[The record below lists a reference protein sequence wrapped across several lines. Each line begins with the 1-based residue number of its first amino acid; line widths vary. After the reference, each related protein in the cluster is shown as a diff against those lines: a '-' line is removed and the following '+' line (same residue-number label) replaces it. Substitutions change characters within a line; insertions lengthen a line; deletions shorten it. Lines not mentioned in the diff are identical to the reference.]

1 MNEKIKV
8 SCLGCGGTN
17 QIAEDAVGKTAI
29 CGRCKTPLPVPG
41 KVIEPTED
49 QLAVLIRQAGL
60 PVLIDFYSETCV
72 PCRMMH
78 PILES
83 LAGRRAGNLTVVRVN
98 TEAHPDLAAAF
109 RVEAVP
115 TFVVMNRG
123 AEVGRTRGAMSEM
136 DFSLWAASI
145 S

>member
-1 MNEKIKV
+1 MSEKIKV

-17 QIAEDAVGKTAI
+17 QIPEEAVGKKAV
-29 CGRCKTPLPVPG
+29 CGRCKTPLPIPG
-41 KVIEPTED
+41 RVLEPTED
-49 QLAVLIRQAGL
+49 QLAVLIQRAAL
-60 PVLIDFYSETCV
+60 PVLIDFYSETCA

-83 LAGRRAGNLTVVRVN
+83 LAQRRAGNLTVVRVD
-98 TEAHPDLAAAF
+98 TAAFPDVAGAF
-109 RVEAVP
+109 RVQAVP
-115 TFVVMNRG
+115 TFVVMRRG
-123 AEVGRTRGAMSEM
+123 NEAGRTMGAMSET

>member
-1 MNEKIKV
+1 VSEKIKV

-17 QIAEDAVGKTAI
+17 QIPEEAAGKTAV

-41 KVIEPTED
+41 RVLEPTED
-49 QLAVLIRQAGL
+49 QLAVLVQRASL
-60 PVLIDFYSETCV
+60 PLLIDFYSETCA

-83 LAGRRAGNLTVVRVN
+83 LARRRAGNLTVVRVN
-98 TEAHPDLAAAF
+98 TAAFPDLAGAF
-109 RVEAVP
+109 RIQAVP
-115 TFVVMNRG
+115 TFVVMRRG
-123 AEVGRTRGAMSEM
+123 HEAGRTMGAMSET

>member
-17 QIAEDAVGKTAI
+17 QIAADAVGKTAV
-29 CGRCKTPLPVPG
+29 CGRCKAPLPVPG
-41 KVIEPTED
+41 RVIEPTED
-49 QLAVLIRQAGL
+49 QLTVLIRQAAL
-60 PVLIDFYSETCV
+60 PVLIDFYSDTCA

-98 TEAHPDLAAAF
+98 TGEHPDLAGAF
-109 RVEAVP
+109 RIQAVP
-115 TFVVMNRG
+115 TFVVMRKG
-123 AEVGRTRGAMSEM
+123 TEVGRTRGAMSEM
-136 DFSLWAASI
+136 DFSLWAASV